1 MFTGIINHLGRF
13 EKLSKEGFIFEA
25 PLNLVK
31 KLTIS
36 SSIAINGVCLTVKKK
51 KGKKI
56 FVDIMPETQQKT
68 TLGNLQPNSLLNLEP
83 SVTTETFFS
92 GHLVQGHVDGKARLE
107 SIVKKDHSYLLK
119 FSVSPKLCK
128 YIVKKGSIAINGIA
142 LTVIETGKKFF
153 TVGII
158 PFTWKNTMIHTL
170 RAGDFVNLEVDML
183 AKYIEKLLRK

>member
-13 EKLSKEGFIFEA
+13 KKLSKEGFIFEV
-25 PLNLVK
+25 PSNLEK
-31 KLTIS
+31 KLTIG

-51 KGKKI
+51 KGRKI

-68 TLGNLQPNSLLNLEP
+68 TLGNLQPNSLLNLELP
-83 SVTTETFFS
+83 VTAETFFS

-107 SIVKKDHSYLLK
+107 SIVKKDHSHILK
-119 FSVSPKLCK
+119 FSVSSKLCK
-128 YIVKKGSIAINGIA
+128 YIVEKGSIAINGIA

-170 RAGDFVNLEVDML
+170 RAGDFVNIEVDIL
-183 AKYIEKLLRK
+183 GKYIEKLVKI